1 MFGLLVVLFVKA
13 KKESGFWR
21 AKRFWPFDGVEV
33 DTADLSKEE
42 LAAIKAEPMLIVK
55 EKGKTEGKGKQ
66 DTPPPAA
73 PPAPNSPENGGAN
86 APAVSAGTQEPG
98 TPPGGGDKEPTGPAP
113 EPGTGEELTG
123 EQMEE
128 MTVDE
133 LRALAKVLGL
143 SGYSEAKKADLIKMV
158 SQALQTD
165 AANAQ
170 E

>member
-33 DTADLSKEE
+33 DAADLSKED

-55 EKGKTEGKGKQ
+55 EKGKKEQAAAKDKEAT
-66 DTPPPAA
+66 TPPPAPPVTPPPSGEGSPPTGDHDQEPA
-73 PPAPNSPENGGAN
+73 TPAPN
-86 APAVSAGTQEPG
+86 
-98 TPPGGGDKEPTGPAP
+98 GPAP

-158 SQALQTD
+158 SEALKTD